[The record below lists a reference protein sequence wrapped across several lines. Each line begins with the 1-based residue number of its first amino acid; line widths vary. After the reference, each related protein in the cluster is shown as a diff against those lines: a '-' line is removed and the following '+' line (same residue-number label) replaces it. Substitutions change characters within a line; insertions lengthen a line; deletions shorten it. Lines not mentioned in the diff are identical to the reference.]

1 MTCTI
6 RPLLAVLLGSAAV
19 ALAGCTG
26 GSSLSGMFGGSQ
38 TSPPPPV
45 TAGVAMPASIRP
57 EEIVG
62 RWGLAAYHRP
72 EDRARTEAAALN
84 QCAQPY
90 VINRSSTGVAM
101 LGHDSPAVQDMM
113 LKGGPDGKNYVG
125 PGPEAGGADD
135 REIVSFDGRVM
146 ILRWVD
152 PEVAS
157 RYGTMVLVRCGAE
170 GTKPARPKRAA
181 R

>member
-1 MTCTI
+1 MICTI
-6 RPLLAVLLGSAAV
+6 RPWPAVLFGWAAV
-19 ALAGCTG
+19 ALAGCG
-26 GSSLSGMFGGSQ
+26 GGMNLSGMFGGSQ
-38 TSPPPPV
+38 SPPPPV
-45 TAGVAMPASIRP
+45 TAGGALPPSVRP

-62 RWGLAAYHRP
+62 RWGLAAFHRP
-72 EDRARTEAAALN
+72 EDRARTETAALN
-84 QCAQPY
+84 QCSQPY

-101 LGHDSPAVQDMM
+101 LGHDSPAVQEME
-113 LKGGPDGKNYVG
+113 LKGGPDGKTYVG
-125 PGPEAGGADD
+125 PGPEPAGADD

-152 PEVAS
+152 QEVAG